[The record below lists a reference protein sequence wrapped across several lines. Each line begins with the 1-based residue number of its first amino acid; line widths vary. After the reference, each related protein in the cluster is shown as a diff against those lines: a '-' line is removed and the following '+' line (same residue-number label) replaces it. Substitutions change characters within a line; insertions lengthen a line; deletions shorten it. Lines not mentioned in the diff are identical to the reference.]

1 MRVGFLHTAVLAL
14 ALTTVVVSRA
24 EITIDGVLD
33 EPEWNQAQ
41 VFDRFVST
49 EPLTGAPSPYHTE
62 ARLYTDASGLYV
74 GFTNYQPADVK
85 RIQRHFARDAFI
97 RADRNI
103 VSIDFDGNGLSGY
116 DFTVG
121 ISNSRQDGLVNNEKV
136 YKPDW
141 DGTWYSQTSQDS
153 DYWYSEI
160 FIPWTVAP
168 MALAPDSRKK
178 MRFYFGRFIYDK
190 SLRVAYPNA
199 SFARPT
205 FLSDWQ
211 DVTVRQ
217 WNTSTL
223 NWFPYITGTSNR
235 QADDDELKAGL
246 DVVWRPNS
254 GTQFTGTLNPD
265 FGQVES
271 DDLVVNF
278 SAFETFFSERR
289 PFFTENQALFDSEVP
304 GGERLIH
311 TRRIGAAPDVG
322 DNFVTDIIAGGKLSH
337 YGQNLDYGVFAVAED
352 DEGDSDGRSYI
363 ATRMQT
369 RLDALVLGHSLTY
382 VDRPSLDRQAMV
394 NSFDADWQG
403 LDGARARGQL
413 FISDI
418 EQDANLVNG
427 NRDIDDKDNG
437 GWTELSYAPDDINS
451 VTAYILWYGEDFEMN
466 DMGFLKRNDW
476 FRTSIEY
483 RRDTNLYPQESTLL
497 NTYWRIKPEREAN
510 QDGDQLRAGVT
521 MQYAWNFRSTEFFST
536 DLHLESA
543 HRRDDRITRGNGI
556 ARLEPQHN
564 FYIGYANPRS
574 DNFNYEVAYETG
586 NQGTDKYS
594 HEIEFKPVYYLT
606 DTFNISGDL
615 SYIWYDEWLL
625 WDFRSEQLATYQSDV
640 VETSINLNW
649 YPDSKQEVRI
659 KFQWVAVQS
668 DAIEGFALA
677 SNGSLVSSGRPVE
690 DFSVSDTALQIRY
703 RYQLAPLSDIYL
715 VYTRGGFFSDNED
728 SLGLGDLWSNAWD
741 DKTAEV
747 ILAKIRYRF

>member
-1 MRVGFLHTAVLAL
+1 MTTAAM
-14 ALTTVVVSRA
+14 SRA
-24 EITIDGVLD
+24 EIIIDGVLN
-33 EPEWNQAQ
+33 EAEWKNAQ
-41 VFDRFVST
+41 VFDQFVST
-49 EPLTGAPSPYHTE
+49 EPLTGEPSPYYTQ
-62 ARLYTDASGLYV
+62 ARLLTNESGLYV
-74 GFTNYQPADVK
+74 GFTNYQPAEVK

-97 RADRNI
+97 QADRNI
-103 VSIDFDGNGLSGY
+103 LNIDFDGNSLSGY

-121 ISNSRQDGLVNNEKV
+121 ISNSMQDGILSNEKE

-141 DGTWYSQTSQDS
+141 DGTWYSQTSQDA

-168 MALAPDSRKK
+168 MTVAPDGIKT

-199 SFARPT
+199 SATRPT

-211 DVTVRQ
+211 EVTVKQ
-217 WNTSTL
+217 WQTSTL
-223 NWFPYITGTSNR
+223 DWFPYITGTADR
-235 QADDDELKAGL
+235 QADDNELKVGL

-322 DNFVTDIIAGGKLSH
+322 NDFVTDIIAGGKLSH
-337 YGQNLDYGVFAVAED
+337 YGQNLDLGVFVVAED
-352 DEGDSDGRSYI
+352 DEGKSDGRNYI
-363 ATRMQT
+363 ATRIQT

-382 VDRPSLDRQAMV
+382 VDRPSLDRKAMV

-403 LDGARARGQL
+403 LGGARARGQL

-418 EQDANLVNG
+418 DQDANLVNG
-427 NRDIDDKDNG
+427 DRDIDDTDNG
-437 GWTELSYAPDDINS
+437 GWTQLSYAPDDVNS
-451 VTAYILWYGEDFEMN
+451 VNAYILWYGEDFEMN
-466 DMGFLKRNDW
+466 DMGFLRRNDW

-497 NTYWRIKPEREAN
+497 SSFWRIKPEREAN
-510 QDGDQLRAGVT
+510 QDGDQLLAGVT
-521 MQYAWNFRSTEFFST
+521 MQYGWNFRSTESIST

-543 HRRDDRITRGNGI
+543 HRRDDRITRGNGM
-556 ARLEPQHN
+556 ARLEPQNN
-564 FYIGYANPRS
+564 FSISYASPRG

-586 NQGTDKYS
+586 NRGTDKYS

-625 WDFRSEQLATYQSDV
+625 WDFRTEQLATYESSV
-640 VETSINLNW
+640 VEASINLDW

-668 DAIEGFALA
+668 DAEQGYQLN
-677 SNGSLVSSGRPVE
+677 SNGSLAESNIPVE
-690 DFSVSDTALQIRY
+690 DFSLSDTALQIRY

-715 VYTRGGFFSDNED
+715 VYTRGGFFSDDEN
-728 SLGLGDLWSNAWD
+728 SQGFGDLWSNAWD
-741 DKTAEV
+741 DKVAEM

>member
-1 MRVGFLHTAVLAL
+1 MRARFLQTPVFVLAMIT
-14 ALTTVVVSRA
+14 AAVSRA

-33 EPEWNQAQ
+33 EPEWQQAQ
-41 VFDRFVST
+41 VFDQFVST
-49 EPLTGAPSPYHTE
+49 EPLTGEPSPYHTE
-62 ARLYTDASGLYV
+62 ARHFTDEDGLYI
-74 GFTNYQPADVK
+74 GFTNYQPAEVK
-85 RIQRHFARDAFI
+85 RIQRHFARDTFI

-103 VSIDFDGNGLSGY
+103 VNIDFDGNGLSGY

-121 ISNSRQDGLVNNEKV
+121 ISNSMQDGIISNEKE

-141 DGTWYSQTSQDS
+141 DGTWYSQTSQDA

-168 MALAPDSRKK
+168 MTVALDGRKK

-199 SFARPT
+199 AMTRPT
-205 FLSDWQ
+205 YLTDWQ
-211 DVTVRQ
+211 DVTVKQ

-223 NWFPYITGTSNR
+223 DWFPYISGVNDL
-235 QADDDELKAGL
+235 QGDNDDLKAGL

-289 PFFTENQALFDSEVP
+289 PFFTENQALFDSQVP
-304 GGERLIH
+304 GGDRLIH

-322 DNFVTDIIAGGKLSH
+322 DDFVTDILAGGKLSH
-337 YGQNLDYGVFAVAED
+337 YGQNLDYGVFTVAED
-352 DEGDSDGRSYI
+352 DEGNSKGRNYLT
-363 ATRMQT
+363 TRIQT

-382 VDRPSLDRQAMV
+382 ADRPSLDRQAMV

-403 LDGARARGQL
+403 LGGARARGQL

-418 EQDANLVNG
+418 DQDANLANG
-427 NRDIDDKDNG
+427 DQDIDDTDNG

-483 RRDTNLYPQESTLL
+483 RRDTNLYAPESTLL
-497 NTYWRIKPEREAN
+497 NTYWRIKPHREAN
-510 QDGDQLRAGVT
+510 QDGDQLLAGVT
-521 MQYAWNFRSTEFFST
+521 AQYAWNFRSTEFITT
-536 DLHLESA
+536 DLNLETV
-543 HRRDDRITRGNGI
+543 HRRDDLITRGNGI
-556 ARLEPQHN
+556 ARLKPQNN
-564 FYIGYANPRS
+564 FYIGYASPRG

-586 NQGTDKYS
+586 NRGTDKYS

-606 DTFNISGDL
+606 DTFNVSADL

-625 WDFRSEQLATYQSDV
+625 WDFRTEQLATYESTV
-640 VETSINLNW
+640 VETSVNLDW
-649 YPDSKQEVRI
+649 YPDSKQEVRV

-668 DAIEGFALA
+668 DAEQGYQLN
-677 SNGSLVSSGRPVE
+677 SNGSLAESNIPVD

-703 RYQLAPLSDIYL
+703 RYRLAPLSDIYL
-715 VYTRGGFFSDNED
+715 VYTRGGFFSDDED
-728 SLGLGDLWSNAWD
+728 SQGLGDLWSNGWD